1 MKIIFLHM
9 TMGLESRGSEI
20 STEILATELAKKH
33 EVLVIQSGP
42 ITKHRYSAKRVYP
55 LQSAPSPAPVDL
67 IGKIRSHL
75 YLDDASLKVKEFTV
89 SSLPLI
95 NKFDPDIIIAT
106 NGLPQLYVL
115 RGEVPKAKI
124 VVFGRAGIG
133 YHDRDSLR
141 TSPNLFIALSESAAT
156 WAEKLRGHKT
166 KVVYI
171 PNPVVI
177 AKAKK
182 INLKLKSP
190 VVMCVGALSKYKN
203 IDKVIEAV
211 RLTSA
216 SLLLIGDGE
225 EKDNIQLALSTLPNE
240 FCWIRHLDPE
250 ELPSY
255 YASADV
261 FCFVP
266 DEQALFGRVDLEAMA
281 SGLPIVASYDHI
293 RRSIVGEQGI
303 FVSPHNIQDIAMGIN
318 SAVQIGKIDYSDEL
332 KQYALKT
339 VISQIDKGF
348 HDLVK

>member
-1 MKIIFLHM
+1 
-9 TMGLESRGSEI
+9 
-20 STEILATELAKKH
+20 
-33 EVLVIQSGP
+33 
-42 ITKHRYSAKRVYP
+42 
-55 LQSAPSPAPVDL
+55 
-67 IGKIRSHL
+67 
-75 YLDDASLKVKEFTV
+75 
-89 SSLPLI
+89 
-95 NKFDPDIIIAT
+95 
-106 NGLPQLYVL
+106 
-115 RGEVPKAKI
+115 
-124 VVFGRAGIG
+124 
-133 YHDRDSLR
+133 
-141 TSPNLFIALSESAAT
+141 LSESAAT

-266 DEQALFGRVDLEAMA
+266 DEQEAFGRVYLEAMA